1 MEPYPSLPSE
11 KVMSVQDW
19 LITLII
25 MLIPIVNI
33 IMLFIWGFGGGTQP
47 SKANWAKASLLVILI
62 SFVFWVI
69 VSFIF
74 GFAILSS
81 IGDIKMND

>member
-1 MEPYPSLPSE
+1 MESYPSSPAE

-25 MLIPIVNI
+25 MLIPIINV
-33 IMLFIWGFGGGTQP
+33 IMLFVWGFGSGTQA
-47 SKANWAKASLLVILI
+47 SKANWAKASLLVLLI
-62 SFVFWVI
+62 GFVFWMI
-69 VSFIF
+69 VGFIF

-81 IGDIKMND
+81 IGDLKLND